1 MRRLLGLV
9 ALGMVAASCGTT
21 ATPVASTS
29 ASTTVSVIAVVSKTV
44 KGQTE
49 DVLTTTDAQ
58 TLYYLTSDT
67 ATTPACTGQCL
78 SFWPPLLLASGDPG
92 SGVSLPGQLTV
103 GTTANGVLGG
113 EAWRRYVPGAA
124 ERVDALPV
132 GVVAGLVL
140 GEGVQR
146 MAVVQDDPAVRR
158 RRHAQMPR

>member
-21 ATPVASTS
+21 STPVASTS
-29 ASTTVSVIAVVSKTV
+29 ASTTVPVIAVVSKTV

-92 SGVSLPGQLTV
+92 SGASLPGKLSV
-103 GTTANGVLGG
+103 GTTANGRVVLYNGHPLYSF
-113 EAWRRYVPGAA
+113 AKDKTSN
-124 ERVDALPV
+124 DAN
-132 GVVAGLVL
+132 
-140 GEGVQR
+140 GEGINAFGGTWHV
-146 MAVVQDDPAVRR
+146 ATPSLA
-158 RRHAQMPR
+158 AA